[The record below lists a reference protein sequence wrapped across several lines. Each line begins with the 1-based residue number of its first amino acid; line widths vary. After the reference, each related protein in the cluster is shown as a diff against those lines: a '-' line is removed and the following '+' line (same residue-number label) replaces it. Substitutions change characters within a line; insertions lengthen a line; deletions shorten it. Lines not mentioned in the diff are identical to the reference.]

1 MIQTVIVAA
10 CIVAAT
16 AYATW
21 RIYIAV
27 RKHQDPCFGC
37 KGCELKKLKKQ
48 IDYKKTCE
56 KFGQSK

>member
-37 KGCELKKLKKQ
+37 KGCELKKQ

>member
-16 AYATW
+16 AYAAW

-37 KGCELKKLKKQ
+37 KGCELKKQ

>member
-1 MIQTVIVAA
+1 MWQYIISSIVLVLAA
-10 CIVAAT
+10 GYAA
-16 AYATW
+16 W

-27 RKHQDPCFGC
+27 RKHQDPCYGC
-37 KGCELKKLKKQ
+37 KGCELKKQ